1 MIKERDDFLL
11 LIVGDGS
18 MKKELKDFVERGQLK
33 DKVIF
38 LGERKDIPEII
49 SCCDF
54 LVLPSRM
61 EGFGISILEG
71 YVFSKPV
78 VATKVGGI
86 PEIVVDERTGLLFEV
101 ENFYELS
108 QKICYLLDNP
118 EKIIEMGKNGR
129 RYLEENFS
137 FDKMKETLLKLYK
150 EI

>member
-1 MIKERDDFLL
+1 
-11 LIVGDGS
+11 G
-18 MKKELKDFVERGQLK
+18 
-33 DKVIF
+33 
-38 LGERKDIPEII
+38 
-49 SCCDF
+49 
-54 LVLPSRM
+54 
-61 EGFGISILEG
+61 GIS
-71 YVFSKPV
+71 
-78 VATKVGGI
+78 
-86 PEIVVDERTGLLFEV
+86 EIVKDEITGLLFEV